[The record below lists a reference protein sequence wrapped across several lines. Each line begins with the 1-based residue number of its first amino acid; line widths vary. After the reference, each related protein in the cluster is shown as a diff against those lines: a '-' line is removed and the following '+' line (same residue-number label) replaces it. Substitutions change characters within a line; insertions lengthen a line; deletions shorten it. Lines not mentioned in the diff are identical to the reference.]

1 MYNFVCFL
9 AFPHSVNNLFI
20 SSFFLVSK
28 VAFFK
33 AACAACFLFADN
45 FNDFNDY

>member
-1 MYNFVCFL
+1 MLV
-9 AFPHSVNNLFI
+9 FPHSVNNLFI

>member
-1 MYNFVCFL
+1 MYNFVFLCF
-9 AFPHSVNNLFI
+9 HTVSTINLFI